1 MPQKCNM
8 GFHLNVFLYSSVMLL
23 PSNQFAWHTNSSRH
37 FVCYAYTDKQIVV
50 FLKQFIYHYNMILTK
65 HNIDKESKSLTGE
78 TSHLYDSGTIY
89 PILIGRCI
97 SINHYIKFFINLIL
111 HCIFIITGCVS
122 VFLNMCILF
131 SKNKK

>member
-89 PILIGRCI
+89 PILIGGCM
-97 SINHYIKFFINLIL
+97 SINHYINFFVNLIL
-111 HCIFIITGCVS
+111 HCHFHHWLCFCFLKYVYFIFQKI
-122 VFLNMCILF
+122 
-131 SKNKK
+131 